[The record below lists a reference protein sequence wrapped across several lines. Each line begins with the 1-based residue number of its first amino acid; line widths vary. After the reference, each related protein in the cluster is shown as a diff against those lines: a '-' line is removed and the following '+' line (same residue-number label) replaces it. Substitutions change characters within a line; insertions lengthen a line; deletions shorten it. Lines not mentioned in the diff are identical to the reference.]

1 MANVPIAPLVLL
13 RNLGASSPK
22 GPALH
27 ALFEGAGVGTRV
39 VDDSELAESVGYLAG
54 IPSFSPALKT
64 GATMTPLEDT
74 LLSEEFV
81 LFCHMPD
88 NRVMELV
95 RTMRA
100 AGISIGCKAMLTE
113 HNQSW
118 PFVRLIQEVS
128 EEHATMT
135 RLRQAANNR

>member
-1 MANVPIAPLVLL
+1 MANIPIAPLALL
-13 RNLGASSPK
+13 RNLGESSPK

-27 ALFEGAGVGTRV
+27 ALLEGAGVGIRTV
-39 VDDSELAESVGYLAG
+39 SDSELAESVGYLAG
-54 IPSFSPALKT
+54 IPGFSPAPKT
-64 GATMTPLEDT
+64 SATVTLPEDA

-81 LFCHMPD
+81 LFCYMPD
-88 NRVMELV
+88 NRVMELA
-95 RTMRA
+95 RAMRA
-100 AGISIGCKAMLTE
+100 AGISVGCKAMLTE

-118 PFVRLIQEVS
+118 PFVRLMQEVS